1 MRVDAKGGECGDVG
15 GMVSS
20 RKARMRSWKLRRGR
34 IELCAMSSRVGICRW
49 CRQQMHIMLCGYACR
64 SFHSST
70 NCNVGA
76 FGVAARACSA
86 SAALRVCTIG
96 YFQPDE
102 GQFGCISCDIILGDF
117 YQELSAQS
125 SCVACPPSTKRFI
138 GVLTAATKSSCQ
150 CKEGDVSVELALLGL
165 VDCDF
170 LSCRLLQQRGSV
182 RRGTMLF
189 DALAATSSC
198 LHLCI

>member
-1 MRVDAKGGECGDVG
+1 VG

-20 RKARMRSWKLRRGR
+20 RKARMRSRKLRRGR

-70 NCNVGA
+70 NCKVGA
-76 FGVAARACSA
+76 FGVPARACSA

-125 SCVACPPSTKRFI
+125 SCVACPPSTKRFV

-150 CKEGDVSVELALLGL
+150 CKEGDVAVERALSGSM
-165 VDCDF
+165 DCDP
-170 LSCRLLQQRGSV
+170 LLCRLLQQGGPV
-182 RRGTMLF
+182 RRGTMPLDLF
-189 DALAATSSC
+189 APTTSW
-198 LHLCI
+198 LHLSI